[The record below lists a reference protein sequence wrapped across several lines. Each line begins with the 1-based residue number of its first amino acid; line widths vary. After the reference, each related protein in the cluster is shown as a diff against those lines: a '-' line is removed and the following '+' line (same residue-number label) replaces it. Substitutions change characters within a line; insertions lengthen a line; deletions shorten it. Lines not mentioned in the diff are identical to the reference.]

1 MIVLNVLTPMPA
13 ILSHRLSG
21 LPSNK
26 GPPSVHHSKAHP
38 PIVESGIRMRVL
50 LCGSPPLSCVVVGVL
65 TESADV
71 ANVEFECL
79 VVQKLRTDLLRG
91 ESVLRQAATRTSAV
105 LHPISVAGQGQQSKG
120 LITYLLLPVVN
131 KVCTTIPT
139 SITSTLLSRY
149 MLNISFYIVT
159 LLSGYRGTWNQ
170 LVNTAGIS

>member
-13 ILSHRLSG
+13 LLSHRLSG

-50 LCGSPPLSCVVVGVL
+50 LFVPPPPLLSCVVVGVL
-65 TESADV
+65 IESADV

-79 VVQKLRTDLLRG
+79 VVQKLRTDLLRD
-91 ESVLRQAATRTSAV
+91 ESVLRLATTRTSTV
-105 LHPISVAGQGQQSKG
+105 LHPVSVAGQGQQSKG

-131 KVCTTIPT
+131 KVCTTTPT

-149 MLNISFYIVT
+149 MLYISFYIVNVNIRV
-159 LLSGYRGTWNQ
+159 SGNLESTG
-170 LVNTAGIS
+170 

>member
-13 ILSHRLSG
+13 LLSHRLSG

-50 LCGSPPLSCVVVGVL
+50 LCVPPPPLTCVVVGVL
-65 TESADV
+65 TDSADV

-91 ESVLRQAATRTSAV
+91 ESVLRLAATRTSAV
-105 LHPISVAGQGQQSKG
+105 LHPVSVAGQGQQSKG

-131 KVCTTIPT
+131 KVCTTSPT

-149 MLNISFYIVT
+149 MLYISFYIVNVT
-159 LLSGYRGTWNQ
+159 IRVSGNLESTG
-170 LVNTAGIS
+170 

>member
-38 PIVESGIRMRVL
+38 PIVESGIRMRVVL
-50 LCGSPPLSCVVVGVL
+50 LCVSPPPLSCVVVGVL

-91 ESVLRQAATRTSAV
+91 ESVLRLDATRTSAV
-105 LHPISVAGQGQQSKG
+105 LHPVSVAGQGQQSKG

-131 KVCTTIPT
+131 KVCTTTPT
-139 SITSTLLSRY
+139 SITSTL
-149 MLNISFYIVT
+149 
-159 LLSGYRGTWNQ
+159 
-170 LVNTAGIS
+170 